1 MKPGTYYLTEKFREE
16 AIAAVI
22 SGNPAHHP
30 LIGWT
35 SLHMR
40 VAFGAIIAVEV
51 IAVHLNSGNTSLPCD
66 CTIGDIKWD
75 EDRLHQ
81 LRQILGDKMLN
92 IHVQEFKKQAWAYP
106 KNFFEELDR
115 QHRSQALSVSL
126 DFEGFEF

>member
-1 MKPGTYYLTEKFREE
+1 MEPGTYYLTERFREE

-22 SGNPAHHP
+22 SGNPEHHP
-30 LIGWT
+30 LIAWT
-35 SLHMR
+35 NLHMR

-51 IAVHLNSGNTSLPCD
+51 IAVRLSSDNVSLPCD
-66 CTIGDIKWD
+66 CTLGDIEWD

-81 LRQILGDKMLN
+81 LSEILGDRKLSAH
-92 IHVQEFKKQAWAYP
+92 IREFKKNTWAYP

-115 QHRSQALSVSL
+115 QHRSQALSVSP

>member
-1 MKPGTYYLTEKFREE
+1 MEPGTYYLTEKFREE

-30 LIGWT
+30 LIDWT
-35 SLHMR
+35 NLHMR

-66 CTIGDIKWD
+66 CTIGDIEWD

-81 LRQILGDKMLN
+81 LRQILGDKMLSH
-92 IHVQEFKKQAWAYP
+92 HVKAFKENTWAYP

-115 QHRSQALSVSL
+115 QYRSQALRVAL